1 MVEKT
6 KLLNISLGLA
16 AQMLRFMQPGELRAS
31 LATAGVTDAA
41 LARTLVLVL
50 REYSRPS
57 LEVPHIRLYTLEL
70 AIALMR
76 SDARFVALFVE
87 LGMEAEQRRVAETT
101 SGLECFNVFS
111 GSVGLSRRAVSV
123 GSLVDSATEL
133 MRQHACGTLQ
143 SQSHIYAEKRF
154 TRLKS

>member
-57 LEVPHIRLYTLEL
+57 LEVPRIRLYTLEL

-76 SDARFVALFVE
+76 SDARFVSLFVE

-123 GSLVDSATEL
+123 GSLVDSAMEL
-133 MRQHACGTLQ
+133 MSQQQACTSR
-143 SQSHIYAEKRF
+143 SQIR
-154 TRLKS
+154 

>member
-16 AQMLRFMQPGELRAS
+16 AQMVRFMEPGELRAA
-31 LATAGVTDAA
+31 LATAGMTDAA

-50 REYSRPS
+50 REYGRPS
-57 LEVPHIRLYTLEL
+57 MVVPRIRLYTLEL
-70 AIALMR
+70 AIALMMR
-76 SDARFVALFVE
+76 SPEEARFAALFVE
-87 LGMEAEQRRVAETT
+87 LVMEGELGRVAETT

-123 GSLVDSATEL
+123 GSLVESAREL
-133 MRQHACGTLQ
+133 MRRG
-143 SQSHIYAEKRF
+143 
-154 TRLKS
+154 

>member
-31 LATAGVTDAA
+31 LATAGVTDTA

-57 LEVPHIRLYTLEL
+57 LEVPRIRLYTLEL

-76 SDARFVALFVE
+76 SDARFVTLFVE

-111 GSVGLSRRAVSV
+111 GSV